1 MKNENLCSIFIF
13 LEIEK
18 WQMKIYVQ
26 FLFFSEHG
34 KMKKENLCQI
44 LIFQK
49 NEKWNSVVN
58 FHFFFLD
65 S

>member
-1 MKNENLCSIFIF
+1 
-13 LEIEK
+13 
-18 WQMKIYVQ
+18 MKIYVQ

-49 NEKWNSVVN
+49 NETLWSI
-58 FHFFFLD
+58 FIFFLWTHNGNETNPEIKIQ
-65 S
+65 